1 MGWEVKGKRGGKERK
16 DFLRK
21 RKKWEDGEILE
32 KAGF

>member
-21 RKKWEDGEILE
+21 RKSGKTE
-32 KAGF
+32 KF